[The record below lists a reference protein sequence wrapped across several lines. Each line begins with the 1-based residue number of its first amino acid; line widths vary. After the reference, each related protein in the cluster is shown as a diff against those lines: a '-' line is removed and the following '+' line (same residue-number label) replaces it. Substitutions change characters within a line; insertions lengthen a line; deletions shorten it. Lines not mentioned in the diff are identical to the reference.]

1 MISFV
6 FLLTR
11 SKLSLLL
18 QLEKYKR
25 VLALITTE
33 MTFSVHIATVCAM
46 HTYVQ
51 VYVCMYVYITM
62 QFPVLIHCC
71 NGLMLFSAQM
81 MSMII

>member
-6 FLLTR
+6 LLLTR
-11 SKLSLLL
+11 SKLALLL
-18 QLEKYKR
+18 WLEKYKR
-25 VLALITTE
+25 DLDLITTE
-33 MTFSVHIATVCAM
+33 MTVHVHSAAVCAM

-51 VYVCMYVYITM
+51 VYVYMYVYITM
-62 QFPVLIHCC
+62 QFAILIHFC